1 MKLYNWNNV
10 EEEQITPLLTRRYI
24 SSERI
29 TLARFFLKKG
39 CLVQGHSHENEQLT
53 TVVSGALKLVLAGEE
68 VVVRAG
74 ETLCIPPNTP
84 HSAEAIEDC
93 DVLDAFAPVRSDWLE
108 GRDAYLRGKQDA
120 GELA

>member
-1 MKLYNWNNV
+1 MPMKLYNWTDV
-10 EEEQITPLLTRRYI
+10 EEEQITPLLSRRYI

-39 CLVQGHSHENEQLT
+39 CVVQSHSHENEQLT

-84 HSAEAIEDC
+84 HSAEALEDC
-93 DVLDAFAPVRSDWLE
+93 DVLDAFSPVRSDWLE
-108 GRDAYLRGKQDA
+108 GRDAYLRDKDA
-120 GELA
+120 GN

>member
-1 MKLYNWNNV
+1 MKLYKWNRV

-39 CLVQGHSHENEQLT
+39 CLVQSHSHENEQLT
-53 TVVSGALKLVLAGEE
+53 TVVSGALRLNLAGEE

-74 ETLCIPPNTP
+74 ETLCIPPHTP
-84 HSAEAIEDC
+84 HSAEAVEDC
-93 DVLDAFAPVRSDWLE
+93 DVLDAFAPVRSDWVE
-108 GRDAYLRGKQDA
+108 GRDSYLRGTNDA
-120 GELA
+120 GEVS